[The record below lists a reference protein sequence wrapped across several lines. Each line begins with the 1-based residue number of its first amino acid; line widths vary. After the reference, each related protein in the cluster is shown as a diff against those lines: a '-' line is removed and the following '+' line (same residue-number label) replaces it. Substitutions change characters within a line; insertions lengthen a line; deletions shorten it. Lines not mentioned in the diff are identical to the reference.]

1 MKAKKVT
8 AIILAGAICAA
19 AFTGCGINTGATAA
33 SMKNQTVTMGMAN
46 FTCRYQQANVEDY
59 YKSMMGAKS
68 SSELWSKDLYGNGTT
83 MEDTM
88 KDSVME
94 QLHEM
99 YTLQAHM
106 KDYDVSVTK
115 DEKAA
120 IKKAAQQFI
129 SDNSSEA
136 LKEMTADEDTVEELL
151 TLYTIRS
158 KMQKAIEA
166 EADTN
171 VTDEEANER
180 GYTMMTISTTSHQD
194 DSGNTVE
201 YTDDEKKQLKE
212 TANKIE
218 DAVKNGKT
226 LEDAAKDEDQQTTT
240 GAYASDDSTLDTSV
254 KKALDDLKEGE
265 TSDVIETDSA
275 LYIVRLDSET
285 DKDATEKN
293 RQNIIDKRKS
303 DHYNEV
309 LEGWQKK
316 DGWKVNKKNVAKISF
331 KNSLTQQGR
340 MPLQRHRLPQKHRM
354 QRVHS
359 NAKR

>member
-1 MKAKKVT
+1 MEGRLDDYKW
-8 AIILAGAICAA
+8 AGPYMV
-19 AFTGCGINTGATAA
+19 
-33 SMKNQTVTMGMAN
+33 SNQVVAVN
-46 FTCRYQQANVEDY
+46 ENSDI
-59 YKSMMGAKS
+59 
-68 SSELWSKDLYGNGTT
+68 
-83 MEDTM
+83 
-88 KDSVME
+88 
-94 QLHEM
+94 
-99 YTLQAHM
+99 YTLSDLEGKTLAVQSTTKPEGIFLKRTDSRIPKLGNLISLEHRDLIYTFLGKGYADAVGAHEESVIQYM

-331 KNSLTQQGR
+331 KNSLTQQD
-340 MPLQRHRLPQKHRM
+340 P
-354 QRVHS
+354 
-359 NAKR
+359 NASTETQTSTETQNAESTQ